1 MAAKIQRYSR
11 GCGFSYTA
19 GFFPTLCL
27 ILRKPE
33 LLRLVYASK
42 DAVGTEG
49 LDRILSLVDKSKV
62 IISDEAVAKLGS
74 KGNDHVIGV
83 FNIPEEQALDPEGD
97 HLVMV
102 NPMDM
107 GNVGNAMRTML
118 AFGYKDLAL
127 ITPCAD
133 CFNPKA
139 IRASMGAFFSI
150 RIAHFPS
157 FEEYISAY
165 PRTFYPFVLQ
175 TDRFLSK
182 IERVPAEPI
191 ALVFGNEGTGLPEG
205 FRTPDAIRIEQSDE
219 VDSLN
224 LTTSIAVALHDF
236 RYRIKRG

>member
-1 MAAKIQRYSR
+1 MATKIQRYSR

-27 ILRKPE
+27 IQRRPE
-33 LLRLVYASK
+33 LVRRVYASR
-42 DAVGTEG
+42 DAVQTEG
-49 LDRILSLVDKSKV
+49 MERIASLVDQSK
-62 IISDEAVAKLGS
+62 ITISDEAVEKLGS

-83 FNIPEEQALDPEGD
+83 FEIPQEAALDPASD

-102 NPMDM
+102 NPQDM

-139 IRASMGAFFSI
+139 IRASMGAFFSV
-150 RIAHFPS
+150 RIAHFAS
-157 FEEYISAY
+157 FEEYISTY

-175 TDRFLSK
+175 TDRFLSE
-182 IERVPAEPI
+182 IETIPAEPL
-191 ALVFGNEGTGLPEG
+191 ALVFGNEGTGLPAG
-205 FRTPDAIRIEQSDE
+205 FRTPEAIRIEQSDE

-224 LTTSIAVALHDF
+224 LTTSIAVALHAF